1 MGNSAW
7 ELIRRAMEA
16 MEDLAAVAER
26 REEPRIPHDQ
36 FLADIRKDRGEAGIF
51 VQCQM
56 LHGPMGCLVEIGLPD
71 LGQKALNH
79 G

>member
-1 MGNSAW
+1 MHLQYSCKSVSKQVGNSAW

-26 REEPRIPHDQ
+26 REEPRIPRDQ

-51 VQCQM
+51 V
-56 LHGPMGCLVEIGLPD
+56 
-71 LGQKALNH
+71 
-79 G
+79 